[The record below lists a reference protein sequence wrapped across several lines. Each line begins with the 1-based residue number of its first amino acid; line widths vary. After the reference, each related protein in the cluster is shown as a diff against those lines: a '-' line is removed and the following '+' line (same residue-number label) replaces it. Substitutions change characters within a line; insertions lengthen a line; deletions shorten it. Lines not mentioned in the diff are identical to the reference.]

1 MCDKCFF
8 FSFLIQG
15 FTGPDSTTEPNSI
28 ASDITDSVRPN
39 NKIKNNSTPPLLTNN
54 GTNNNLTNNNNNHQ
68 SHRYPNSVVATKPQN
83 PLYGQTTSYPPNH
96 LYDTTLSRRSPEG
109 KDNEAFH
116 IEQDKKIISANNAAA
131 VAAAVNNNNSQ
142 KMGND
147 ISTEIFSA
155 SNENGKI
162 NVQVTVL
169 VGEFLIFSLLVA
181 V

>member
-1 MCDKCFF
+1 MLLFR
-8 FSFLIQG
+8 LQG
-15 FTGPDSTTEPNSI
+15 FTVPDSTTEPNSI
-28 ASDITDSVRPN
+28 TSDITDSVRPN
-39 NKIKNNSTPPLLTNN
+39 SKLKNLTPPLNN
-54 GTNNNLTNNNNNHQ
+54 SNNNITNNNHQ
-68 SHRYPNSVVATKPQN
+68 PHRYQNSATTKPQN

-116 IEQDKKIISANNAAA
+116 VEQDKKLIAATAAA
-131 VAAAVNNNNSQ
+131 TAVNNNNSQ

-169 VGEFLIFSLLVA
+169 VGEFLINNFWLRL
-181 V
+181 